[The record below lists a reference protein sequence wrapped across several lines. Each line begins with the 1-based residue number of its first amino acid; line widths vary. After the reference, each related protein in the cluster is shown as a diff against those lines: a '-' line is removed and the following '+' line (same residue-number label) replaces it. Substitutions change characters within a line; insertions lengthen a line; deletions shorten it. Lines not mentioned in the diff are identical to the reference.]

1 MDFARVV
8 RKNASSTKQMEPHEE
23 VLVALRRII
32 RAVDLHSRRLIQRT
46 GLSGPQLVVMQ
57 VIGRHAP
64 LSSGELAR
72 QASLSQATVTAILDR
87 LEERGLVLRARSTED
102 RRRTRVELTA
112 EGKKALAGSPTL
124 LQEHFVTRFGALA
137 DWEQHLIIASL
148 QRVAHMMDAQD
159 LDASPYLDPGE
170 LAGR

>member
-1 MDFARVV
+1 MQAHDD
-8 RKNASSTKQMEPHEE
+8 

-32 RAVDLHSRRLIQRT
+32 RAVDLHSRRLMQRT

-57 VIGRHAP
+57 VIGQRGP
-64 LSSGELAR
+64 LSAGDLAR
-72 QASLSQATVTAILDR
+72 RASLSQATVTAILDR
-87 LEERGLVLRARSTED
+87 LEERGMVVRKRSTED
-102 RRRTRVELTA
+102 RRRMLVELTTT
-112 EGKKALAGSPTL
+112 GQTALAGSPTL
-124 LQEHFVTRFGALA
+124 LQEHFVERFGALA

-170 LAGR
+170 LTGT